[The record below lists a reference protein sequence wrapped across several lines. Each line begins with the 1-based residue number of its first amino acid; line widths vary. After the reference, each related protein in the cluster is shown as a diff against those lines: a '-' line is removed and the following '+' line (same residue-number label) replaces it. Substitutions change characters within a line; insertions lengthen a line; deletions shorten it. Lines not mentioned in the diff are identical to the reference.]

1 MSKVDELR
9 EKYPRVSVATFTK
22 LVNGDFTPTK
32 KYLEYMLKI
41 WTSKIEGIQSLPS
54 AEALLK
60 EVKLFDE
67 LLPYNTVN
75 KDIYSSEYRLFNG
88 LKIHNQKHFEI
99 KEEKT
104 FNRDEHARVIYEDD
118 DILYLEPKTHKGS
131 LKYGSNTRWCT
142 ASKNNPHTFTSYSG
156 RGCLTYLIDKKNS
169 KGGTYSKIA
178 IYNSTGHQLTG
189 EIEIY
194 NQNDSRV
201 SETTLINNGWD
212 ESLIVRMLLEY
223 RIHSV
228 EWLRLKRSRDEVNK
242 VMVTLKN
249 LNLDNI
255 LNHLEVIKGVD
266 KKEYSEAKLL
276 INKFISSV
284 EKTLPIFEK

>member
-1 MSKVDELR
+1 MSKVEELR
-9 EKYPRVSVATFTK
+9 EKYPRISVATFTK
-22 LVNGDFTPTK
+22 LVNGDSTPTK

-54 AEALLK
+54 AEALIK

-67 LLPYNTVN
+67 LLPYNTIS
-75 KDIYSSEYRLFNG
+75 KDIYSVEYRLFNG
-88 LKIHNQKHFEI
+88 LKNYNQKHFDI

-142 ASKNNPHTFTSYSG
+142 ASKNNPHTFTSYSSK
-156 RGCLTYLIDKKNS
+156 GCLTYLIDKKNS

-201 SETTLINNGWD
+201 SETTLVNNGWD
-212 ESLIVRMLLEY
+212 ESLIVRLLLEY

-266 KKEYSEAKLL
+266 KKEYSDAKLL
-276 INKFISSV
+276 ISKFISSI
-284 EKTLPIFEK
+284 EKTLPVFEK